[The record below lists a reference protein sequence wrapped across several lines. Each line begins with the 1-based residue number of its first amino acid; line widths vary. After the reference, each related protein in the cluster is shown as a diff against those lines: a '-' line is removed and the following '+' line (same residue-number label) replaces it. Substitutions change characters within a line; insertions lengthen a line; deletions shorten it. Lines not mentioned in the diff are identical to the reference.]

1 MVSKDITKG
10 LTLTAFGFLFV
21 LINININEIS
31 ISPAFIGWLLFFL
44 AFPCFGKYGEGKEYL
59 RWAALILTII
69 TAVEW
74 TLEVTNA
81 VANTDVLKTI
91 VGLANAV
98 FMFLYFDILINVA
111 RDYGHEETANKLSTL
126 KYVNIG
132 GYIGTVV
139 FAVLYALTK
148 NTIMAVLTV
157 VCGVVVLVTAIITC
171 VRLFK
176 LKKEIA
182 NGTSV
187 A

>member
-1 MVSKDITKG
+1 M
-10 LTLTAFGFLFV
+10 
-21 LINININEIS
+21 
-31 ISPAFIGWLLFFL
+31 
-44 AFPCFGKYGEGKEYL
+44 